1 MLRAVVLLAGLLQLE
16 NSNFEGVRRRKF
28 NALSRDAYGF
38 APAEEFQFCAQEIWC
53 SGVSIPLSPVS
64 RQLNKQMEK
73 KYIAR
78 VAEDAQTTSRVSG
91 CLPQNFLCG

>member
-1 MLRAVVLLAGLLQLE
+1 MLAGLVQLE

-38 APAEEFQFCAQEIWC
+38 APAEEFQFWRCCAQEIWC

-73 KYIAR
+73 NILL
-78 VAEDAQTTSRVSG
+78 E
-91 CLPQNFLCG
+91 